1 MKAVNLLPADA
12 RRSSGGVAAY
22 AVLGVLGL
30 LLLLVTVATL
40 TDRQVADQRAE
51 LERVRAEA
59 TAAETRV
66 KALSRYTAFADL
78 RAKRVETVT
87 SLAKS
92 RFNWASSLRE
102 VSRTIPAGTSL
113 SSLRGTV
120 APGVAA
126 EGSSDPLRGS
136 LPVPALELSGCT
148 RSQDSVARMMT
159 AMRQI
164 SGVQRVSLSSSEKGE
179 GGGGDAGCTSGQPVF
194 SMTVF
199 FKAPAGSAAAG
210 GQAAGAGAA
219 SAAGATPTASSS
231 TTASAG
237 KGTTP

>member
-51 LERVRAEA
+51 LERVRTEA

-126 EGSSDPLRGS
+126 EGASDPLRGS

-179 GGGGDAGCTSGQPVF
+179 GGGDAGCSSGQPVF

-231 TTASAG
+231 TTASAA